1 MRSYTR
7 VRPGQAVPYR
17 HRDPEWVSP
26 ERLAEYAARDRRRA
40 LLERG
45 PDPGGQTSRRQA
57 AIAEF
62 TRLRKSGLSV
72 PQAADAMGI
81 NRSTGRGYER
91 ARRRRP

>member
-1 MRSYTR
+1 MT
-7 VRPGQAVPYR
+7 AYR
-17 HRDPEWVSP
+17 WRDPA
-26 ERLAEYAARDRRRA
+26 RNTAAALAALAARDRRRER
-40 LLERG
+40 LERG
-45 PDPGGQTSRRQA
+45 PDRGGQSARRQA

-91 ARRRRP
+91 ARRRRQ